1 MHRQLLEKRIQSARI
16 KPVAALVN
24 GVKAVFV
31 IAACI
36 VTLASVDD
44 LTAEAKK
51 KAAAGPDPAAV
62 AEEALK
68 KDIGPLCEK
77 ITQFMVKEESMRL
90 LSPKEAGELAELK
103 FKLMDLMN
111 DNPQN
116 PLMAKPLYQGAIL
129 MTMREDYD
137 DAYNFFSYVAQNYPT
152 TPYGM
157 KSKVQVSQLEK
168 RFGADHFA
176 DTSIVAPPASG
187 TASAAT
193 PSAVAP
199 ATTAAASP
207 SSPPATAASAL
218 KK

>member
-1 MHRQLLEKRIQSARI
+1 MTRQLLEKRIQSTRI
-16 KPVAALVN
+16 KPVAALAQ
-24 GVKAVFV
+24 GVKAAFV

-36 VTLASVDD
+36 VTLCSVDD

-68 KDIGPLCEK
+68 KDIGPLCQK

-116 PLMAKPLYQGAIL
+116 PLMAKPLYQGAVL
-129 MTMREDYD
+129 MIMREEYD
-137 DAYNFFSYVAQNYPT
+137 DAYNFFSYVGQNYPT
-152 TPYGM
+152 TSYGM

-168 RFGADHFA
+168 RFGAEHFA
-176 DTSIVAPPASG
+176 DTSIVAPPP
-187 TASAAT
+187 TA
-193 PSAVAP
+193 
-199 ATTAAASP
+199 TAAATVP
-207 SSPPATAASAL
+207 STAPATAAAAAPSAPATAAAATAP